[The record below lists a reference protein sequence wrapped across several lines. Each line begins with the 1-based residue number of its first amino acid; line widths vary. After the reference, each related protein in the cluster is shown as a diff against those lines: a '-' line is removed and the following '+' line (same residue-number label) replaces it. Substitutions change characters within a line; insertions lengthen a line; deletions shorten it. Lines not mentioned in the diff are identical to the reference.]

1 MNSLFDIEAS
11 SRWDLRIFQLSTLG
25 SKVRSFMIF
34 MIFMI
39 FMEVRRVRRM
49 RRSVQLERLAT
60 LAALAANKPGC
71 AACEVLSETSGKDK
85 DHTRWD
91 SDHLLRLVTQMRLK
105 DAGKWGLVRSDR
117 ANQKHLLMQT
127 NKNPERCEEI
137 RLCRFFDGSSVC
149 QCLPAMPAT
158 SNALFSEFKRWRS
171 LEGDL
176 LWN

>member
-34 MIFMI
+34 MIFM
-39 FMEVRRVRRM
+39 EVRRVRRM

-60 LAALAANKPGC
+60 LAANKPGC

-137 RLCRFFDGSSVC
+137 RLCRFFDGSVC